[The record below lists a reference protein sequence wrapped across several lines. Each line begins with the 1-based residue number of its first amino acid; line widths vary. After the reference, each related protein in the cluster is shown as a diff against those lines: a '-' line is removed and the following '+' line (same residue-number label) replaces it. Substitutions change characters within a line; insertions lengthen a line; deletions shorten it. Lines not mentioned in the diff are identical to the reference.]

1 MRFILRFRK
10 IPAYMRRNE
19 NIPASFVC
27 NEFVMI
33 VDKKNIK
40 IKACPTG

>member
-1 MRFILRFRK
+1 MPVVIAVPLGNKPTVCEF
-10 IPAYMRRNE
+10 PAAM
-19 NIPASFVC
+19 VL
-27 NEFVMI
+27 I